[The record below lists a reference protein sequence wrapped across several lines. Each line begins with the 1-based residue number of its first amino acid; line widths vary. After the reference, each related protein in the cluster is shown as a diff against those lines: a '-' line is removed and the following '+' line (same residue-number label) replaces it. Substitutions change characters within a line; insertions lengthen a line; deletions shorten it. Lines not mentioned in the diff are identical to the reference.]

1 MLKDKR
7 FWGVYLVVFILVS
20 LSYYVFFREPEP
32 APAPV
37 RVTAAPS
44 AVPTAAP
51 TAKPRETVPTVKPKP
66 VEPYEGM
73 YVLKI
78 PSEWEWMGDDN
89 TTVISAGGERV
100 KTTKYNYD
108 TSKRGYTI
116 WVAKE
121 SSKIVKL
128 LYYDK
133 VRSTPRPSPRKNAA
147 PTPDVSGFSHA
158 EDFYDWYYDDF
169 DDYEDA
175 EDWYEEHGGW

>member
-1 MLKDKR
+1 MIKDKR
-7 FWGVYLVVFILVS
+7 FWIVFLVVLTLFS
-20 LSYYVFFREPEP
+20 LGYDVFFREPEP
-32 APAPV
+32 TPEPV
-37 RVTAAPS
+37 RITAAPAVRPS
-44 AVPTAAP
+44 AT
-51 TAKPRETVPTVKPKP
+51 PRVTVPTSKPKP

-73 YVLKI
+73 YVIKI

-89 TTVISAGGERV
+89 TTVITAGGERV

-116 WVAKE
+116 WVAKD

-133 VRSTPRPSPRKNAA
+133 VRSTPKPSPRRSVA